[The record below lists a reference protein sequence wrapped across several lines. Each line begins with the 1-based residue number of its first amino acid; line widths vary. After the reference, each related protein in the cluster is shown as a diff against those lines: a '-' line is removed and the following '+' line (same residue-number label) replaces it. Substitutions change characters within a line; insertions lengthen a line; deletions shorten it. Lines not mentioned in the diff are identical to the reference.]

1 MDQNDFILQNL
12 EIDKDKFGRIY
23 SFVDFGNVNSW
34 FRKSEEPFLG
44 RLLKE
49 NERFS
54 VDIIKLGGFVDLFS
68 NKKFFYYGVDPH
80 KDGSK
85 HIQRVARKGARFKT
99 VSKFIQRIKHYIEK
113 DEYSDEERKI
123 LSEDGRGVYV
133 EIPKCNF
140 DVEMTVDILR
150 HINEY
155 DTLAIFTSD
164 SDFAYLLSYLK
175 QKGKKVIL
183 FYYGPTSYVLKKYP
197 NLKINAQRI
206 RDLIVF
212 IKQIPPF

>member
-1 MDQNDFILQNL
+1 MDQNEFILQNL
-12 EIDKDKFGRIY
+12 EIDKQKFGKIY

-34 FRKSEEPFLG
+34 FKRSEEPFRGKILKKDE
-44 RLLKE
+44 RL
-49 NERFS
+49 S
-54 VDIIKLGGFVDLFS
+54 VDIIKLGEFIDLYS
-68 NKKFFYYGVDPH
+68 SKKFFYYGVDP
-80 KDGSK
+80 KRDGSK
-85 HIQRVARKGARFKT
+85 HIQKLARKDARFKT
-99 VSKFIQRIKHYIEK
+99 ISKFIQRIKHYIGK
-113 DEYSDEERKI
+113 DEYSEEERKI
-123 LSEDGRGVYV
+123 LSEDSRGAYV

-140 DVEMTVDILR
+140 DVEMTVDVLR